1 MDLTKIYQ
9 GSAEIKVRI
18 VIDGEVFTM
27 DYRDYS
33 EYIENLIKEGDIK
46 DDINEIVKC
55 IADSHGIK
63 NLMSN

>member
-1 MDLTKIYQ
+1 M
-9 GSAEIKVRI
+9 

>member
-1 MDLTKIYQ
+1 MYQ
-9 GSAEIKVRI
+9 GLAEIEVRI

-33 EYIENLIKEGDIK
+33 EYIDNLIKEGDIK
-46 DDINEIVKC
+46 DDINEIMKC
-55 IADSHGIK
+55 ITDSHGIK